1 MSVKP
6 KKKGLGLE
14 MRTFKDKSG
23 TTYLVF
29 RSRNGSFHVFQEVE
43 AKEAA
48 KKCGAKRRG
57 STRQMWQE
65 VWKKKS

>member
-1 MSVKP
+1 MSLKP

-48 KKCGAKRRG
+48 RKCGAKRNTG
-57 STRQMWQE
+57 NA
-65 VWKKKS
+65 